1 MGSRQA
7 CRIPAEL
14 RGLGLGGRSAT
25 PPAAT
30 GRRGEWQGARI
41 RPQHLQEARG
51 PMGSAQGGRHRFFGS
66 AAVDI
71 EIEEVFP
78 RWIAAWP
85 RLQLAEIDAELV
97 EAGQQAIQGAGLV
110 RHGADERGLL
120 AVARSLDP
128 GRAWSFRT
136 PAADQEKAGDVFLDR
151 LDPFRRNRQ
160 LVEFGGAPA
169 GNGGL
174 IWPPFPLHLAGGSSG
189 VVDGNRLEPLPHD
202 EGLALSQRLRMR
214 ENALYLT
221 AIRPRQD
228 QQTVINLKRHLGDH
242 QRS

>member
-1 MGSRQA
+1 MIQVAVATSRPCCERSMGSRQA
-7 CRIPAEL
+7 CRIPAER

-85 RLQLAEIDAELV
+85 RLQLAEVDAELV
-97 EAGQQAIQGAGLV
+97 EAGQQAVEGAGLV
-110 RHGADERGLL
+110 RHRADQRGLL
-120 AVARSLDP
+120 AVARSLDLR
-128 GRAWSFRT
+128 RAWPVRT
-136 PAADQEKAGDVFLDR
+136 PAADQEKTGGVLLDR
-151 LDPFRRNRQ
+151 LGSFRRNGPV
-160 LVEFGGAPA
+160 VEFGGAPRRK
-169 GNGGL
+169 GG
-174 IWPPFPLHLAGGSSG
+174 PPRAPLT
-189 VVDGNRLEPLPHD
+189 P
-202 EGLALSQRLRMR
+202 
-214 ENALYLT
+214 
-221 AIRPRQD
+221 
-228 QQTVINLKRHLGDH
+228 
-242 QRS
+242 